1 MKRYTAKHGKL
12 TLEVNIMNSKEVE
25 PHVLERMERCSK
37 ELKERLENDITE
49 LFWKKRIEYAQ
60 QHKKPAMA

>member
-1 MKRYTAKHGKL
+1 
-12 TLEVNIMNSKEVE
+12 MNSKEVE
-25 PHVLERMERCSK
+25 PHVLERMDRCSK

>member
-1 MKRYTAKHGKL
+1 
-12 TLEVNIMNSKEVE
+12 MNSKEVE

-49 LFWKKRIEYAQ
+49 IFLKTCVEYARK
-60 QHKKPAMA
+60 HKKPAMA